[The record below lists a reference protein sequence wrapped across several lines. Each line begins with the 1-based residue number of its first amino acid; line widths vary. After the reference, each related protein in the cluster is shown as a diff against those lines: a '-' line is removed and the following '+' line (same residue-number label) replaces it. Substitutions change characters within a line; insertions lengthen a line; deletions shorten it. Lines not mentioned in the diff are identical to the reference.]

1 MVSHWSIP
9 NVQPPLHSQSPY
21 ANQNGNADACYVC
34 GDWLVC
40 QTISVCNNPV
50 ACTARILARAC
61 ILRCNSDVHIGS
73 GDGTLNS
80 VDGPRVVFACPLN
93 PHFAHS
99 ATHCVE

>member
-34 GDWLVC
+34 DDWLTC

-61 ILRCNSDVHIGS
+61 IHRCNSDGHIGS
-73 GDGTLNS
+73 GDGILNS
-80 VDGPRVVFACPLN
+80 VVGPRVVFACPLN